1 MLFTLLQAAPAGQP
15 GGMSQLLPLMLI
27 MVVFF
32 FFMIWPQMR
41 KQKKAKAY
49 LAELKKGDHVV
60 TTGGFHAKISQITD
74 THFILE
80 LEEGKIKALKGF
92 VDYVKRI
99 SKMINKKAFL
109 KNKVSNRFTPTIG
122 FSDDDLRNLEKV
134 KGHFE
139 KDPENIIKTISTHG
153 GIKKPY

>member
-1 MLFTLLQAAPAGQP
+1 MLFTLLQTGSAGQP
-15 GGMSQLLPLMLI
+15 GGLGQMLPLLLI

-60 TTGGFHAKISQITD
+60 TTGGFHAKIAQITD

-80 LEEGKIKALKGF
+80 LEEGKIKAE
-92 VDYVKRI
+92 
-99 SKMINKKAFL
+99 KAA
-109 KNKVSNRFTPTIG
+109 VSMEMTMAAYP
-122 FSDDDLRNLEKV
+122 
-134 KGHFE
+134 
-139 KDPENIIKTISTHG
+139 
-153 GIKKPY
+153 KPKA

>member
-1 MLFTLLQAAPAGQP
+1 MLLSLLQTPVAGQS
-15 GGMSQLLPLMLI
+15 GGMSQFLPMLLI

-60 TTGGFHAKISQITD
+60 TTGGFHAKIAQITD

-80 LEEGKIKALKGF
+80 LEEGKIKAE
-92 VDYVKRI
+92 
-99 SKMINKKAFL
+99 KAA
-109 KNKVSNRFTPTIG
+109 VSMDMTMAAYP
-122 FSDDDLRNLEKV
+122 
-134 KGHFE
+134 
-139 KDPENIIKTISTHG
+139 
-153 GIKKPY
+153 KPKA

>member
-49 LAELKKGDHVV
+49 LAELKKGDHVG

-80 LEEGKIKALKGF
+80 LEEGKIKAEKAA
-92 VDYVKRI
+92 I
-99 SKMINKKAFL
+99 SMEMTMAAY
-109 KNKVSNRFTPTIG
+109 P
-122 FSDDDLRNLEKV
+122 
-134 KGHFE
+134 
-139 KDPENIIKTISTHG
+139 
-153 GIKKPY
+153 KPKP

>member
-1 MLFTLLQAAPAGQP
+1 MLLSLLQTPAAGQS
-15 GGMSQLLPLMLI
+15 GGMSQFLPMLLI

-60 TTGGFHAKISQITD
+60 TTGGFHAKIAQITD

-80 LEEGKIKALKGF
+80 LEEGKIKAE
-92 VDYVKRI
+92 
-99 SKMINKKAFL
+99 KAA
-109 KNKVSNRFTPTIG
+109 VSMDMTMAAYP
-122 FSDDDLRNLEKV
+122 
-134 KGHFE
+134 
-139 KDPENIIKTISTHG
+139 
-153 GIKKPY
+153 KPKA

>member
-1 MLFTLLQAAPAGQP
+1 MLFPLLQAAPAGQP
-15 GGMSQLLPLMLI
+15 GGMGQFLPLMLI

-49 LAELKKGDHVV
+49 LSELKKGDHVV

-80 LEEGKIKALKGF
+80 LEEGKIKAE
-92 VDYVKRI
+92 
-99 SKMINKKAFL
+99 KAA
-109 KNKVSNRFTPTIG
+109 VSMEMTMAAYP
-122 FSDDDLRNLEKV
+122 
-134 KGHFE
+134 
-139 KDPENIIKTISTHG
+139 
-153 GIKKPY
+153 KPKA

>member
-80 LEEGKIKALKGF
+80 LEEGKIKAE
-92 VDYVKRI
+92 
-99 SKMINKKAFL
+99 KAA
-109 KNKVSNRFTPTIG
+109 VSMEMTLAAYP
-122 FSDDDLRNLEKV
+122 
-134 KGHFE
+134 
-139 KDPENIIKTISTHG
+139 
-153 GIKKPY
+153 KPKA

>member
-15 GGMSQLLPLMLI
+15 GGMGQLLPLMLI

-80 LEEGKIKALKGF
+80 LEEGKIKAE
-92 VDYVKRI
+92 
-99 SKMINKKAFL
+99 KAA
-109 KNKVSNRFTPTIG
+109 VSMEMTMAAYP
-122 FSDDDLRNLEKV
+122 
-134 KGHFE
+134 
-139 KDPENIIKTISTHG
+139 
-153 GIKKPY
+153 KPKP

>member
-15 GGMSQLLPLMLI
+15 GGMGQLLPLMLI

-80 LEEGKIKALKGF
+80 LEEGKIKAE
-92 VDYVKRI
+92 
-99 SKMINKKAFL
+99 KAA
-109 KNKVSNRFTPTIG
+109 VSMEMTMAAYP
-122 FSDDDLRNLEKV
+122 
-134 KGHFE
+134 
-139 KDPENIIKTISTHG
+139 
-153 GIKKPY
+153 KPKA

>member
-15 GGMSQLLPLMLI
+15 GGMGQLLPLMLI

-60 TTGGFHAKISQITD
+60 TTGGFHAKIAQITD
-74 THFILE
+74 THFILD
-80 LEEGKIKALKGF
+80 LEEGKIKAE
-92 VDYVKRI
+92 
-99 SKMINKKAFL
+99 KAA
-109 KNKVSNRFTPTIG
+109 VSMEMTMTAYP
-122 FSDDDLRNLEKV
+122 
-134 KGHFE
+134 
-139 KDPENIIKTISTHG
+139 
-153 GIKKPY
+153 KPKA

>member
-1 MLFTLLQAAPAGQP
+1 MLFSLLQTAPAGQS
-15 GGMSQLLPLMLI
+15 GGMGQMLPLLLI

-60 TTGGFHAKISQITD
+60 TTGGFHAKIAQITD

-80 LEEGKIKALKGF
+80 LEEGKIKAE
-92 VDYVKRI
+92 
-99 SKMINKKAFL
+99 KAA
-109 KNKVSNRFTPTIG
+109 VSMEMTMAAYP
-122 FSDDDLRNLEKV
+122 
-134 KGHFE
+134 
-139 KDPENIIKTISTHG
+139 KT
-153 GIKKPY
+153 KA

>member
-1 MLFTLLQAAPAGQP
+1 LINMLITLLQSAAAGP
-15 GGMSQLLPLMLI
+15 GGMSQFLPLMLI

-74 THFILE
+74 TYFILE
-80 LEEGKIKALKGF
+80 LEEGKIKAEKAAVSMEMTMAAYPKPKG
-92 VDYVKRI
+92 
-99 SKMINKKAFL
+99 
-109 KNKVSNRFTPTIG
+109 
-122 FSDDDLRNLEKV
+122 
-134 KGHFE
+134 
-139 KDPENIIKTISTHG
+139 
-153 GIKKPY
+153 

>member
-15 GGMSQLLPLMLI
+15 GGMGQLLPLMLI

-49 LAELKKGDHVV
+49 LSELKKGDHVV

-80 LEEGKIKALKGF
+80 LEEGKIKAE
-92 VDYVKRI
+92 
-99 SKMINKKAFL
+99 KAA
-109 KNKVSNRFTPTIG
+109 VSMEMTMAAYP
-122 FSDDDLRNLEKV
+122 
-134 KGHFE
+134 
-139 KDPENIIKTISTHG
+139 
-153 GIKKPY
+153 KPKA

>member
-1 MLFTLLQAAPAGQP
+1 MFIQLLQTGNAGQSF
-15 GGMSQLLPLMLI
+15 GILPMLLI

-60 TTGGFHAKISQITD
+60 TTGGFHAKISQIAD

-80 LEEGKIKALKGF
+80 IEEGKIKAE
-92 VDYVKRI
+92 
-99 SKMINKKAFL
+99 KAA
-109 KNKVSNRFTPTIG
+109 VSMEMTLAAYP
-122 FSDDDLRNLEKV
+122 
-134 KGHFE
+134 
-139 KDPENIIKTISTHG
+139 
-153 GIKKPY
+153 KPKA

>member
-1 MLFTLLQAAPAGQP
+1 MLFTLLQNGAAAQP
-15 GGMSQLLPLMLI
+15 GGMNQFLPLLLI

-80 LEEGKIKALKGF
+80 LEEGKVKAEKAA
-92 VDYVKRI
+92 I
-99 SKMINKKAFL
+99 SMEMTIAAYPKP
-109 KNKVSNRFTPTIG
+109 KV
-122 FSDDDLRNLEKV
+122 
-134 KGHFE
+134 
-139 KDPENIIKTISTHG
+139 
-153 GIKKPY
+153 

>member
-15 GGMSQLLPLMLI
+15 GGMGQFLPLMLI

-80 LEEGKIKALKGF
+80 LEEGKIKAE
-92 VDYVKRI
+92 
-99 SKMINKKAFL
+99 KAA
-109 KNKVSNRFTPTIG
+109 VSMEMTMAAYP
-122 FSDDDLRNLEKV
+122 
-134 KGHFE
+134 
-139 KDPENIIKTISTHG
+139 
-153 GIKKPY
+153 KPKA

>member
-80 LEEGKIKALKGF
+80 LEEGKIKAEKAA
-92 VDYVKRI
+92 I
-99 SKMINKKAFL
+99 SMEMTMAAY
-109 KNKVSNRFTPTIG
+109 P
-122 FSDDDLRNLEKV
+122 
-134 KGHFE
+134 
-139 KDPENIIKTISTHG
+139 
-153 GIKKPY
+153 KPKP

>member
-80 LEEGKIKALKGF
+80 LEEGKIKAEKAA
-92 VDYVKRI
+92 I
-99 SKMINKKAFL
+99 SMEMTMAAYPKPKA
-109 KNKVSNRFTPTIG
+109 
-122 FSDDDLRNLEKV
+122 
-134 KGHFE
+134 
-139 KDPENIIKTISTHG
+139 
-153 GIKKPY
+153 

>member
-15 GGMSQLLPLMLI
+15 GGMGQLLPLMLI

-80 LEEGKIKALKGF
+80 LEEGKIKAE
-92 VDYVKRI
+92 
-99 SKMINKKAFL
+99 KAA
-109 KNKVSNRFTPTIG
+109 VSMEMTLAAYP
-122 FSDDDLRNLEKV
+122 
-134 KGHFE
+134 
-139 KDPENIIKTISTHG
+139 
-153 GIKKPY
+153 KPKA

>member
-1 MLFTLLQAAPAGQP
+1 MLFQLLQTPTAGQP
-15 GGMSQLLPLMLI
+15 FGGILPMLLI

-49 LAELKKGDHVV
+49 LSVLKKGDHVV

-80 LEEGKIKALKGF
+80 LEEGKIKAEKTA
-92 VDYVKRI
+92 VSMEMTMAAYP
-99 SKMINKKAFL
+99 KA
-109 KNKVSNRFTPTIG
+109 KA
-122 FSDDDLRNLEKV
+122 
-134 KGHFE
+134 
-139 KDPENIIKTISTHG
+139 
-153 GIKKPY
+153 

>member
-1 MLFTLLQAAPAGQP
+1 MLFNLLQTSAPGQS
-15 GGMSQLLPLMLI
+15 GGLGQFLPLMLI

-60 TTGGFHAKISQITD
+60 TTGGFHAKIAQITD

-80 LEEGKIKALKGF
+80 LEEGKIKAE
-92 VDYVKRI
+92 
-99 SKMINKKAFL
+99 KAA
-109 KNKVSNRFTPTIG
+109 VSMEMTMTAYP
-122 FSDDDLRNLEKV
+122 
-134 KGHFE
+134 
-139 KDPENIIKTISTHG
+139 
-153 GIKKPY
+153 KPKA